1 MKPIMAIFIHDPQCE
16 TDCALGMINVFV
28 KDFDIRTFGI
38 EELSSSFL
46 DKASIVAFPGGM
58 GNSDDFYDIFSAY
71 HQQVIH
77 RYIAKGGKY
86 LGICMGAYW
95 AGPLYFNIIGAVEV
109 EPYIAQPTADIT
121 YDGPTVAAV
130 TWLGE
135 QEVMY
140 FYDGCTIIGEDID
153 VVATYANGDVM
164 AAISGNVGMIGCH
177 PESLE
182 WWFEEGEMDIEYYD
196 PKHAELMINFAK
208 QLIKYD

>member
-1 MKPIMAIFIHDPQCE
+1 MAIFIHDPQCE
-16 TDCALGMINVFV
+16 IECALGMIDAFI
-28 KDFDIRTFGI
+28 KDFNIRTFGI
-38 EELSSSFL
+38 DELTTAFL
-46 DKASIVAFPGGM
+46 NGVSIVAFPGGL
-58 GNSDDFYDIFSAY
+58 GDSDDFYDMFSAY

-95 AGPLYFNIIGAVEV
+95 AGPRYFNIAGAVEV
-109 EPYIAQPTADIT
+109 EQYITQPTADIT
-121 YDGPTVAAV
+121 YDGPTVAEV

-140 FYDGCTIIGEDID
+140 FYDGCAIIGEDMD
-153 VVATYANGDVM
+153 VVAIYANGDAM

-182 WWFEEGEMDIEYYD
+182 WWFAEDEMDIEYYD
-196 PKHAELMINFAK
+196 PKHAERLINFAK
-208 QLIKYD
+208 RLITND